1 MMIIP
6 LKRVDYEAT
15 SCNIFVM
22 ISNFVI
28 WWHENQYLF
37 SSQARRHYG
46 AFKDVRFNK
55 VSKRHSS
62 SVFLCDFQHVAIF
75 KPAGFGKIAMMT
87 CTPFEMW
94 NYIFFE
100 ALLARPA
107 PVSLPNIL
115 SSCRKFDDRR
125 FFRIEESPATKPSG
139 KLLESSK
146 KVSFS
151 KNKDLKFAVLQHF
164 AWTFGSLFCCS
175 RSQPPSHIFS
185 STAYTCH
192 CYWVGSKDI
201 DILKLHMLGNSLWP
215 FLGWLQ

>member
-1 MMIIP
+1 MKINICFH
-6 LKRVDYEAT
+6 LKQHVT
-15 SCNIFVM
+15 TVLSKMCG
-22 ISNFVI
+22 
-28 WWHENQYLF
+28 LTK
-37 SSQARRHYG
+37 SQ
-46 AFKDVRFNK
+46 KDIHHQF
-55 VSKRHSS
+55 
-62 SVFLCDFQHVAIF
+62 FLCDFQHVAIF
-75 KPAGFGKIAMMT
+75 KPAGFGKMAMMT

-115 SSCRKFDDRR
+115 SSCRKFDDRS

-151 KNKDLKFAVLQHF
+151 KNKHLKFAVLQHF

-185 STAYTCH
+185 STAWKCFFRPKLKPR
-192 CYWVGSKDI
+192 KD
-201 DILKLHMLGNSLWP
+201 HPESSLLNL
-215 FLGWLQ
+215 FLLVWLYLII

>member
-1 MMIIP
+1 MWFP
-6 LKRVDYEAT
+6 T
-15 SCNIFVM
+15 CCNIQAGRLWED
-22 ISNFVI
+22 SND
-28 WWHENQYLF
+28 
-37 SSQARRHYG
+37 A
-46 AFKDVRFNK
+46 
-55 VSKRHSS
+55 
-62 SVFLCDFQHVAIF
+62 
-75 KPAGFGKIAMMT
+75 

-115 SSCRKFDDRR
+115 SSCRKFDDRS
-125 FFRIEESPATKPSG
+125 FFWIEESPATKPSG

-185 STAYTCH
+185 STAWKCFFGLNWNPEKITLEVPYWIYSFLFGCTWSSNILGLPGCNCHQENYTCH